1 MSSQICRAASRSAR
15 TLLPASRN
23 SVLFSQG
30 RTVAAASAASF
41 RGKMSTLASVYQQ
54 KEARSTLSGWLS
66 GALVLPAA
74 AYMLQDQPAEAAE
87 MERTFILIKPDG
99 VQRGLIGEIIARFER
114 KGFKLV
120 AIRLVIPTK
129 SIAEEH
135 CRKNRI
141 KGSSFNSL
149 SNFLCSGPVLAMV
162 WEGEAVVRYSQ
173 KLIGNN
179 DPQRSEPGT
188 IVGDLAV
195 LPERNVIHGSS
206 DPRTAK
212 DEISLWFNQ
221 EELPS
226 YTSNTEN

>member
-99 VQRGLIGEIIARFER
+99 VQRGL
-114 KGFKLV
+114 
-120 AIRLVIPTK
+120 
-129 SIAEEH
+129 
-135 CRKNRI
+135 
-141 KGSSFNSL
+141 
-149 SNFLCSGPVLAMV
+149 V